1 MEDDKIVDLYM
12 KRSEDAI
19 SETEKKYGRYC
30 HSIAYNILYS
40 NEEASEC
47 VNETYLRA
55 WRAIPPTIP
64 TRLSSFLAK
73 ITRNLAIDRYTK
85 FRALKRTVENEVIL
99 EEVDEILTDT
109 IDTSTLTDEIAL
121 KNAINDFVAHLT
133 HHTRVIFVRR
143 YWYMSSVADIARDCK
158 MSEANV
164 KVILHRTRK
173 KFKEHLLAEGIIV

>member
-1 MEDDKIVDLYM
+1 MEDDKIVDLYL
-12 KRSEDAI
+12 KRSEEAI

-40 NEEASEC
+40 DEDASEC
-47 VNETYLRA
+47 VNEAYLRA

-99 EEVDEILTDT
+99 EEVDEIL
-109 IDTSTLTDEIAL
+109 IDTTDSTSLTDEVAL
-121 KNAINDFVAHLT
+121 KNAINDFVARLPHQ
-133 HHTRVIFVRR
+133 TRVIFIRR
-143 YWYMSSVADIARDCK
+143 YWYMSSVTDIANDCK
-158 MSEANV
+158 MSESNV

-173 KFKEHLLAEGIIV
+173 KFREHLLAEGIIV